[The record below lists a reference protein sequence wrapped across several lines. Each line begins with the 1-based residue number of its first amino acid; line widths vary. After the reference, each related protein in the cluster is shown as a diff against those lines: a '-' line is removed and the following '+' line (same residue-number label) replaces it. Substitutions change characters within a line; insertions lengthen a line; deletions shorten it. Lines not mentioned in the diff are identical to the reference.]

1 VETKIWIIII
11 ICCDFLWVK
20 RMRYH
25 ISNEKWK
32 KIGSIGITLI
42 IVLMVIL
49 SGPANAVII
58 EITGLSS
65 EYTKGNNVEFQV
77 SVTLHYPDQFVPI
90 SNFSLNLI
98 GPTSKIW
105 IFDPNGKI
113 ISDKTTNIVIT
124 PISTPNVSVYG
135 QGVGSGVDSITGDP
149 FNVGDGFGY
158 GSHSGAGDQGN
169 VTFTYNIIIY
179 TTNLATGTYKVTAN
193 LNTGKVKKPSFTS
206 SEATFTVNA
215 ASSPPSGGGGGGGGG
230 GTGEKNYNIELY
242 ENDRQFVYDGQ
253 LTSFNYSYEGNIVK
267 YLNFTGEGS
276 LGKILTKVE
285 MLYKTSTMIELD
297 APGEVYRNFN
307 VWTGFSGWFSSDHL
321 SNPTLTF
328 TVNKSWVRNN
338 NIKLSSISLYFYDAG
353 KWIKLPTQKIDEDS
367 LKYNYKSDL
376 IINGSLGHMAVSGQI
391 SPPLTP
397 ILTPKPTPIPTSTP
411 TLTPEITPTP
421 TPISWSGVW
430 SESIPGFQIIG
441 ALSVIMILYVISR
454 RRTE

>member
-32 KIGSIGITLI
+32 KIGSVGITLI

-65 EYTKGNNVEFQV
+65 EYTKGNNVEFQI
-77 SVTLHYPDQFVPI
+77 SIKIEDRDYIVPI
-90 SNFSLNLI
+90 SNFSIDLI
-98 GPTSKIW
+98 GPTPKTWNFSTDGI
-105 IFDPNGKI
+105 ILTGDQSIITIDPT
-113 ISDKTTNIVIT
+113 ST
-124 PISTPNVSVYG
+124 PILDYS
-135 QGVGSGVDSITGDP
+135 SGEGRGFDGGLEYD
-149 FNVGDGFGY
+149 FNGFGY
-158 GSHSGAGDQGN
+158 GSLASN
-169 VTFTYNIIIY
+169 ITFVYNI
-179 TTNLATGTYKVTAN
+179 TLDSTNLATGTYKVIGN
-193 LNTGKVKKPSFTS
+193 LNTGNATKPSFTYTS
-206 SEATFTVNA
+206 TTFTVNA
-215 ASSPPSGGGGGGGGG
+215 ASSPPSSSSGSGGGGG
-230 GTGEKNYNIELY
+230 GTGENNYNIELY

-307 VWTGFSGWFSSDHL
+307 VWTGFTGWFSSDHL

-328 TVNKSWVRNN
+328 TVNKSWMRNN
-338 NIKLSSISLYFYDAG
+338 NIKLSSISLYLYDAG

-367 LKYNYKSDL
+367 LKYNFKSDL

-391 SPPLTP
+391 NPPLTP
-397 ILTPKPTPIPTSTP
+397 ILTPKPIPTSTP

-441 ALSVIMILYVISR
+441 ALSVIMILYVIGR

>member
-1 VETKIWIIII
+1 
-11 ICCDFLWVK
+11 
-20 RMRYH
+20 MRHH

-32 KIGSIGITLI
+32 KIGSVGITLT
-42 IVLMVIL
+42 IVLMLVL
-49 SGPANAVII
+49 SGPASAVTIKI
-58 EITGLSS
+58 SGLDT

-77 SVTLHYPDQFVPI
+77 SITLHSPDKFVPI
-90 SNFSLNLI
+90 SNFSLNLS

-105 IFDPNGKI
+105 IFDPNGTLI
-113 ISDKTTNIVIT
+113 PDDPTNIVIT
-124 PISTPNVSVYG
+124 NISTPNASVYG
-135 QGVGSGVDSITGDP
+135 PGVGYGVDSNTGEGFD
-149 FNVGDGFGY
+149 FGSGFGY
-158 GSHSGAGDQGN
+158 GSNFGAGNTGN
-169 VTFTYNIIIY
+169 VTFTYNVTLY

-193 LNTGKVKKPSFTS
+193 LNTDNSTKPSFTS

-215 ASSPPSGGGGGGGGG
+215 APCIGCGGRGGGGGGGGG

-253 LTSFNYSYEGNIVK
+253 LTSFNYSYKGNIAK

-285 MLYKTSTMIELD
+285 MLYNTSTMIELD
-297 APGEVYRNFN
+297 APGEVYRNLN

-321 SNPTLTF
+321 SDPTLTY

-367 LKYNYKSDL
+367 LKYYFKSDL
-376 IINGSLGHMAVSGQI
+376 IINGSLGHMAVSGQFN
-391 SPPLTP
+391 PPP
-397 ILTPKPTPIPTSTP
+397 PKPTPIPTPIPTP
-411 TLTPEITPTP
+411 TPTPEITPTP

-430 SESIPGFQIIG
+430 SESIPGFQMIG
-441 ALSVIMILYVISR
+441 ALLIIITLYVIGR
-454 RRTE
+454 RRPK